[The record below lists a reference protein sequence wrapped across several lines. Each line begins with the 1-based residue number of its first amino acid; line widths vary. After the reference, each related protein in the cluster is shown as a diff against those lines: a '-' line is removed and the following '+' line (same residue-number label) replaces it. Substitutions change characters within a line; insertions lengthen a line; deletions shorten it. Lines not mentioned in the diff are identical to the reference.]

1 MAETSS
7 SLAQTRRLPWGLIW
21 TALAIFLA
29 ALDQTVVITVL
40 PDIVIKTLQLAPEE
54 ALGQGMWVITGYLL
68 GYTAAMPLLG
78 RVADAYGHRRLFL
91 ISLAI
96 FAAGSVGCALAGSV
110 PSLVAWR
117 IIQAIGGG
125 AVLPIGLAIAM
136 DEVGAENRA
145 MALGVIGAAG
155 EAGGVLGPAYGGLIS
170 KLQIGDIDGWRW
182 VFWLNL
188 PLVALLASAIVRTLP
203 DRRGTNGRVDYIGGG
218 LLALSLTALTVAL
231 SRSLG
236 SLAVDPALS
245 QAGVDQFAVEW
256 TSPLTLVQ
264 LAVALGAFIGFI
276 WWERRTSTPL
286 IDLRTFKIPAFSAAN
301 LTNLLVGMALIVG
314 MVNVPF
320 LVGTVLGGDA
330 LAGGLMLMRM
340 TAMIPLGA
348 VLGGFAMRRMSGRS
362 VAALGM
368 VITAAGFVL
377 LGFWPADVGQLR
389 ATVDLVLTGL
399 GFGLVIPPL
408 SAAAIGSVDRESMG
422 TAAGLLNA
430 LRMVGITLGIAA
442 LASWSLTQRTALMA
456 VIDFPA
462 AMADGTLAAKT
473 AAVELQV
480 YHTTF
485 FAAAAICLLALV
497 PIWWLPRERA
507 AVDAPL
513 IA

>member
-40 PDIVIKTLQLAPEE
+40 PEVVKTLQLTADE
-54 ALGQGMWVITGYLL
+54 ALGQGIWVITGYLL
-68 GYTAAMPLLG
+68 GYTVAMPLLG
-78 RVADAYGHRRLFL
+78 RVADAYGHRRLFFAA
-91 ISLAI
+91 LAV
-96 FAAGSVGCALAGSV
+96 FVAGSVGCALAGSV
-110 PSLVAWR
+110 SSLVGWR

-136 DEVGAENRA
+136 DEVSPENRA
-145 MALGVIGAAG
+145 TALGVIGAAG
-155 EAGGVLGPAYGGLIS
+155 EAGGVLGPAYGGLIA
-170 KLQIGDIDGWRW
+170 KIQLGGIDGWRW

-188 PLVALLASAIVRTLP
+188 PLVALLALAIWRTLP
-203 DRRGTNGRVDYIGGG
+203 NRPGTRGRVDYIGGG
-218 LLALSLTALTVAL
+218 LLALALTALTIAL

-236 SLAVDPALS
+236 SLAVDPALA
-245 QAGVDQFAVEW
+245 QAGVDQFAVKW
-256 TSPLTLVQ
+256 TSPLTLVE
-264 LAVALGAFIGFI
+264 LALALGAFIGFI
-276 WWERRTSTPL
+276 WWERRARTPL

-301 LTNLLVGMALIVG
+301 LTNLMVGMALIVG

-340 TAMIPLGA
+340 TAMIPVGA
-348 VLGGFAMRRMSGRS
+348 VLGGFVMRRISGRS

-368 VITAAGFVL
+368 IVTAIGFIL

-389 ATVDLVLTGL
+389 ATIDLVLTGL

-442 LASWSLTQRTALMA
+442 LASWSLTQRTALQA
-456 VIDFPA
+456 RVDFQA
-462 AMADGTLAAKT
+462 ADAAAQF
-473 AAVELQV
+473 AAAELQV

-485 FAAAAICLLALV
+485 FAAAAVCLLALL

>member
-1 MAETSS
+1 
-7 SLAQTRRLPWGLIW
+7 
-21 TALAIFLA
+21 
-29 ALDQTVVITVL
+29 
-40 PDIVIKTLQLAPEE
+40 
-54 ALGQGMWVITGYLL
+54 
-68 GYTAAMPLLG
+68 
-78 RVADAYGHRRLFL
+78 
-91 ISLAI
+91 
-96 FAAGSVGCALAGSV
+96 
-110 PSLVAWR
+110 
-117 IIQAIGGG
+117 
-125 AVLPIGLAIAM
+125 
-136 DEVGAENRA
+136 
-145 MALGVIGAAG
+145 VIGAAG
-155 EAGGVLGPAYGGLIS
+155 EAGGVLGPAYGGLIA
-170 KLQIGDIDGWRW
+170 KIQLGAVDGWRW

-188 PLVALLASAIVRTLP
+188 PLVALLAFAIWRTLP
-203 DRRGTNGRVDYIGGG
+203 DRRGTRGRVDYVGGG
-218 LLALSLTALTVAL
+218 LLALALTALTVAL

-264 LAVALGAFIGFI
+264 LAVALGAFGGFI

-301 LTNLLVGMALIVG
+301 LTNLMVGMALIVG

-348 VLGGFAMRRMSGRS
+348 VIGGFMMRRISGRS

-368 VITAAGFVL
+368 VITAIGFVL
-377 LGFWPADVGQLR
+377 LGFWPANVGQLR
-389 ATVDLVLTGL
+389 ATIDLVLTGL

-442 LASWSLTQRTALMA
+442 LASWSLTQRTALQA
-456 VIDFPA
+456 KVDFQA
-462 AMADGTLAAKT
+462 ADAMAQFAA
-473 AAVELQV
+473 AELQV

-485 FAAAAICLLALV
+485 FAAAAVCLLALI